1 MTGTTT
7 MTMTMTWRADDGHIF
22 MTEVVD
28 ATPLNDVLERIAG
41 GDGET
46 LEATTR
52 VLRDLHDTILRDLR
66 ALRALRLNAREAVA
80 LYGIVARTHDGD
92 DLTRARMARRW
103 RMLSPMRRLAVREA
117 VHRANVL
124 IAGAGTPPDLVD
136 VLQRA
141 GLASA

>member
-1 MTGTTT
+1 MMGTT
-7 MTMTMTWRADDGHIF
+7 TMTMTWRADDGHIF
-22 MTEVVD
+22 MTEAVD
-28 ATPLNDVLERIAG
+28 ATPLNDMLERIAG
-41 GDGET
+41 DDGET

-66 ALRALRLNAREAVA
+66 ALRLNARDAVA

-124 IAGAGTPPDLVD
+124 IASAGTPPALVD
-136 VLQRA
+136 VLRQA

>member
-1 MTGTTT
+1 MTGTT
-7 MTMTMTWRADDGHIF
+7 TMTMTWRADDGHIF
-22 MTEVVD
+22 MTEAVE
-28 ATPLNDVLERIAG
+28 AAPLNDVLERIAG
-41 GDGET
+41 DDGET

>member
-22 MTEVVD
+22 MTEAVD

-41 GDGET
+41 DDGET

-52 VLRDLHDTILRDLR
+52 VLRDLHDTILRD
-66 ALRALRLNAREAVA
+66 LRALRLNAREAVA

-117 VHRANVL
+117 VHRTNVL
-124 IAGAGTPPDLVD
+124 IASAGTPPALIV
-136 VLQRA
+136 VLHQA

>member
-1 MTGTTT
+1 
-7 MTMTMTWRADDGHIF
+7 MTWRADDGHIF

>member
-1 MTGTTT
+1 MTGTT
-7 MTMTMTWRADDGHIF
+7 TMTMTWRADDGHIF
-22 MTEVVD
+22 MTETVD

-41 GDGET
+41 DDGET

-52 VLRDLHDTILRDLR
+52 VLRELHDTILRD
-66 ALRALRLNAREAVA
+66 LRALRLNAREAVA

-92 DLTRARMARRW
+92 DVTRARMARRW

-124 IAGAGTPPDLVD
+124 IASAGTPPALVD

>member
-1 MTGTTT
+1 MTSTT
-7 MTMTMTWRADDGHIF
+7 TMTMTWRADDGHVF
-22 MTEVVD
+22 MTETVD

-41 GDGET
+41 DDGET
-46 LEATTR
+46 LQATAR
-52 VLRDLHDTILRDLR
+52 VLRDLHDSILGD
-66 ALRALRLNAREAVA
+66 LRALRLNARDAVA

-92 DLTRARMARRW
+92 DVTRARMARRW

-124 IAGAGTPPDLVD
+124 IASAGTPPALVD
-136 VLQRA
+136 VLRQA

>member
-1 MTGTTT
+1 MMGTT
-7 MTMTMTWRADDGHIF
+7 TMTMTWRADDGHIF
-22 MTEVVD
+22 MTEAVD

-41 GDGET
+41 DDGET

-66 ALRALRLNAREAVA
+66 ALRLTAREAVA

-92 DLTRARMARRW
+92 DVTRARMARRW

-124 IAGAGTPPDLVD
+124 IASAGTPPALVD
-136 VLQRA
+136 VLRQA

>member
-1 MTGTTT
+1 MTYTTT
-7 MTMTMTWRADDGHIF
+7 MTMTWRHQDGHII
-22 MTEVVD
+22 MTEAVD

-46 LEATTR
+46 LEATAR

-66 ALRALRLNAREAVA
+66 ALRLTARDAVA

-92 DLTRARMARRW
+92 DVTRARMARRW

-124 IAGAGTPPDLVD
+124 IASAGTPPALVD
-136 VLQRA
+136 VLRQA

>member
-1 MTGTTT
+1 MTGTT
-7 MTMTMTWRADDGHIF
+7 TMTMTWRADDGHIF
-22 MTEVVD
+22 MTETVD

-41 GDGET
+41 DDGET
-46 LEATTR
+46 LEATAR
-52 VLRDLHDTILRDLR
+52 VLRELHDTILRDLR
-66 ALRALRLNAREAVA
+66 ALRLNARDAVA

-92 DLTRARMARRW
+92 DVTRARMARRW
-103 RMLSPMRRLAVREA
+103 RMLSPMRRFAVREA

-124 IAGAGTPPDLVD
+124 IASAGTPPALVD

>member
-1 MTGTTT
+1 MTGTT
-7 MTMTMTWRADDGHIF
+7 TMTMTWRADDGHIF
-22 MTEVVD
+22 MTETVD

-41 GDGET
+41 DDGET

-52 VLRDLHDTILRDLR
+52 VLRDLHDTILRD
-66 ALRALRLNAREAVA
+66 LRALRLNAREAVA

-117 VHRANVL
+117 VHRTNVL
-124 IAGAGTPPDLVD
+124 IASAGTPPALID
-136 VLQRA
+136 VLRQA

>member
-1 MTGTTT
+1 MTGTT
-7 MTMTMTWRADDGHIF
+7 TMTMTWRADDGHIF

>member
-1 MTGTTT
+1 MTGTT
-7 MTMTMTWRADDGHIF
+7 TMTMTWRADDGHIF
-22 MTEVVD
+22 MTEAVD

-41 GDGET
+41 DDGET
-46 LEATTR
+46 LEATAR
-52 VLRDLHDTILRDLR
+52 VLRELHDTILRD
-66 ALRALRLNAREAVA
+66 LRALRLNAREAVA

-117 VHRANVL
+117 VHRTNVL
-124 IAGAGTPPDLVD
+124 IASAGTTPTLVD
-136 VLQRA
+136 VLRQA

>member
-1 MTGTTT
+1 MMGTTT
-7 MTMTMTWRADDGHIF
+7 MTMTWRHQDGHIF
-22 MTEVVD
+22 MTEAVD

-41 GDGET
+41 DDGET

-66 ALRALRLNAREAVA
+66 ALRLTAREAVA

-103 RMLSPMRRLAVREA
+103 RMLLPMRRLAVREA

-124 IAGAGTPPDLVD
+124 IASAGTPPALVD
-136 VLQRA
+136 VLRQA

>member
-7 MTMTMTWRADDGHIF
+7 MTMTCRADDGHIF
-22 MTEVVD
+22 MTETVD

-46 LEATTR
+46 LQATAR
-52 VLRDLHDTILRDLR
+52 VLRDLHDSILRDLR
-66 ALRALRLNAREAVA
+66 ALRLNARDAVA

-92 DLTRARMARRW
+92 DVTRARMARRW

-124 IAGAGTPPDLVD
+124 IASAGTPPALID
-136 VLQRA
+136 VLRQA

>member
-1 MTGTTT
+1 MTGTT
-7 MTMTMTWRADDGHIF
+7 TMTMTWRADDGHIF
-22 MTEVVD
+22 MTETVD

-46 LEATTR
+46 LQATAR
-52 VLRDLHDTILRDLR
+52 VLRDLHDSILRDLR
-66 ALRALRLNAREAVA
+66 DLRALRLNARDAVA

-92 DLTRARMARRW
+92 DVTRARMARRW

-124 IAGAGTPPDLVD
+124 IASAGTPPALID
-136 VLQRA
+136 VLRQA

>member
-1 MTGTTT
+1 MTGTT
-7 MTMTMTWRADDGHIF
+7 TMTMTWRADDGHIF
-22 MTEVVD
+22 MTESVD

-41 GDGET
+41 DDGET

-52 VLRDLHDTILRDLR
+52 VLRDLHDTILRD
-66 ALRALRLNAREAVA
+66 LRALRLNAREAVA

-117 VHRANVL
+117 VHRTNVL
-124 IAGAGTPPDLVD
+124 IASAGTTPALVD
-136 VLQRA
+136 VLRQA
-141 GLASA
+141 GLVSA

>member
-1 MTGTTT
+1 MTGTT
-7 MTMTMTWRADDGHIF
+7 TMTMTWRADDGHIF
-22 MTEVVD
+22 MTEAVD

-41 GDGET
+41 DDGET
-46 LEATTR
+46 LEATAR
-52 VLRDLHDTILRDLR
+52 VLRELHDTILRDLR
-66 ALRALRLNAREAVA
+66 ALRLTAREAVA

-92 DLTRARMARRW
+92 DVTRARMARRW

-117 VHRANVL
+117 VHRTNVL
-124 IAGAGTPPDLVD
+124 IASAGTPPALVD

>member
-1 MTGTTT
+1 
-7 MTMTMTWRADDGHIF
+7 
-22 MTEVVD
+22 MTEAVD

-46 LEATTR
+46 LEATAR

-66 ALRALRLNAREAVA
+66 ALRLTARDAVA

-92 DLTRARMARRW
+92 DVTRARMARRW

-124 IAGAGTPPDLVD
+124 IAGAGTPPALVD
-136 VLQRA
+136 VLRQA

>member
-1 MTGTTT
+1 MTGTT
-7 MTMTMTWRADDGHIF
+7 TMTMTWRADDGHIF

-41 GDGET
+41 DDGET
-46 LEATTR
+46 LQATAR
-52 VLRDLHDTILRDLR
+52 VLRELHDTILRDLR
-66 ALRALRLNAREAVA
+66 ALRLNAREALA

-92 DLTRARMARRW
+92 DVTRARMARRW

-117 VHRANVL
+117 VHRTNVL
-124 IAGAGTPPDLVD
+124 IASAGTPPALID

>member
-1 MTGTTT
+1 MTGTT
-7 MTMTMTWRADDGHIF
+7 TMTMTWRADDGHIF
-22 MTEVVD
+22 MTETVD

-41 GDGET
+41 DDGET
-46 LEATTR
+46 LEATAR

-66 ALRALRLNAREAVA
+66 DLRLNARDAVA

-92 DLTRARMARRW
+92 DVTRARMARRW

-124 IAGAGTPPDLVD
+124 IASAGTLPALVD
-136 VLQRA
+136 VLRQA

>member
-1 MTGTTT
+1 MMGTT
-7 MTMTMTWRADDGHIF
+7 TMTMTWRADDGHIF
-22 MTEVVD
+22 MTEAVD

-41 GDGET
+41 DDGET

-66 ALRALRLNAREAVA
+66 ALRLNARDAVA

-124 IAGAGTPPDLVD
+124 IASAGTPPALVD
-136 VLQRA
+136 VLRQA